1 MRLSIVSMT
10 QVNWHFNDDQALQA
24 NMFRV
29 WIDTLS
35 GFAADL
41 DQAMHQA
48 MLAIG
53 QEPVSLAQFAQPQD
67 REAQLLHKIA
77 TLERQLAAKS

>member
-1 MRLSIVSMT
+1 MQKRQYSV
-10 QVNWHFNDDQALQA
+10 QGWDVHD
-24 NMFRV
+24 
-29 WIDTLS
+29 IDLLS

-53 QEPVSLAQFAQPQD
+53 REPVSLTQFAQPQD
-67 REAQLLHKIA
+67 REAQLLQKIA
-77 TLERQLAAKS
+77 TLESQLAAKS

>member
-1 MRLSIVSMT
+1 MQEIHLNV
-10 QVNWHFNDDQALQA
+10 QGLEVHENDL
-24 NMFRV
+24 
-29 WIDTLS
+29 LS

-53 QEPVSLAQFAQPQD
+53 QEPVSLTQFAQPQD
-67 REAQLLHKIA
+67 REAQLLQKIA
-77 TLERQLAAKS
+77 TLESQLAAKS